1 MTSHGVSRCRSG
13 AGRRPGFTLV
23 EVLVGLTVAA
33 LALGAAFST
42 LTFVGDRSRDAEIAA
57 TTALEGAVAREL
69 LVDWLSGARF
79 RASNRAG
86 EFQGLDA
93 DENGL
98 ENDELILPTTALT
111 PLHASTTIVRLFID
125 EDEETPER
133 GLVAELTERAQ
144 DEPMRVELVPG
155 AVRLDLAFLPDV
167 PDAEE
172 WLPGWISQGGL
183 PRAIELSLSA
193 APGDSLPPLLRL
205 PIRVAL
211 GTVR

>member
-1 MTSHGVSRCRSG
+1 MT
-13 AGRRPGFTLV
+13 ALAKPRPGFTLV
-23 EVLVGLTVAA
+23 EVLVGMTVAA
-33 LALGAAFST
+33 LALGAAFAALS
-42 LTFVGDRSRDAEIAA
+42 FVGDRSREAEFSA
-57 TTALEGAVAREL
+57 TTALEGAVAREM
-69 LVDWLSGARF
+69 LVDWLSGALF

-98 ENDELILPTTALT
+98 ENDELYLPTTAMT
-111 PLHASTTIVRLFID
+111 PLHASTTVVRLFID
-125 EDEETPER
+125 EADSTAER
-133 GLVAELTERAQ
+133 GLVAELTERVQ
-144 DEPMRVELVPG
+144 DEPMRVELVPQ
-155 AVRLDLAFLPDV
+155 AARMDLAFLPNV

-172 WLPGWISQGGL
+172 WLPSWVGQGGL
-183 PRAIELSLSA
+183 PRAVELLLSA